1 MRLEN
6 NLAFVGVWTQDTTVL
21 AKPQRWKS
29 SLRRSHRRTEGYS
42 PFHLNHNIIE
52 IYVDSAWNEVIL
64 ENEMKCYCRFKWRV
78 MTSCQTNRKL
88 SKRWAIVRSTTPFG
102 PTSLSENIWKPTP
115 PFEASHPPTWTGRTC
130 YNFLINHQKTKS
142 RKINMMLIQY
152 DDELMNWLVGEFR
165 VIDLYL
171 RGLQIE
177 SHASKYAKDCSGG
190 TRRKLSYAMSM
201 LGRPAIVLLD
211 EPSTG
216 MDPQS
221 KRFLWNTIS
230 ASFQVDSLVL
240 FFFLKFFFGLPL
252 ISIWILILM
261 QGERGAILTTHSMEE
276 ADALCSRLGIMV
288 KGEMRYT
295 ISNTLC
301 NNVISRMRLECIG
314 IQWNQ

>member
-240 FFFLKFFFGLPL
+240 FFFKVFFWSSIDINLDFDFDAGWERCNSDDPL
-252 ISIWILILM
+252 D
-261 QGERGAILTTHSMEE
+261 GRGRCFVFQT
-276 ADALCSRLGIMV
+276 RNYG
-288 KGEMRYT
+288 
-295 ISNTLC
+295 
-301 NNVISRMRLECIG
+301 
-314 IQWNQ
+314 